1 MKKSEDVTY
10 MVAVS
15 RDYDITDY
23 YAEIHEYYAFPD
35 GEQLEIHEDKEQ
47 GKFTYKEFNSDRKVI
62 DSHEFDRYGE
72 AFQILQ
78 KRKNKIMGWKPS
90 PFKVGLNFNPV
101 KDIVY

>member
-1 MKKSEDVTY
+1 MKKSEDVIR

-35 GEQLEIHEDKEQ
+35 GEQLEIHEEQ

-62 DSHEFDRYGE
+62 DSHEFDRYEE
-72 AFQILQ
+72 ASLILE
-78 KRKNKIMGWKPS
+78 KRKNKIMGWKES
-90 PFKVGLNFNPV
+90 TGTITLNYNPFKDKPWT
-101 KDIVY
+101 

>member
-10 MVAVS
+10 MVEVLQG
-15 RDYDITDY
+15 YDINDQ
-23 YAEIHEYYAFPD
+23 IHEYHAFPE
-35 GEQLEIHEDKEQ
+35 GEQLEIHEDQ
-47 GKFTYKEFNSDRKVI
+47 GEFAYKEFNSDLKVI

>member
-1 MKKSEDVTY
+1 MSKTEDVIR

-47 GKFTYKEFNSDRKVI
+47 GTFTYT
-62 DSHEFDRYGE
+62 EFDPKHEAIDTREFSRYGE
-72 AFQILQ
+72 AYRILE
-78 KRKNKIMGWKPS
+78 KRQNRIMGWKDNTGTIS
-90 PFKVGLNFNPV
+90 LSYNPI